1 MDYIKSCAHLT
12 AGVFKQRKE
21 DVTLKYTT
29 PVSPALWALFLWDYT
44 YFWIFAMFVYLLVG
58 LCRRLA
64 PAPFAT
70 YSHIHN
76 KIILNKPHPSAELYP
91 SLMLLSP
98 FLAWLHANKSLH
110 LVQRQFILSQC
121 SRFFFA
127 SGRLLLLNMTI
138 SPEAQCV
145 CISLTK
151 PNNIIFAP
159 DRNAYDWMYTTPALL
174 PYGFHVS
181 IIINACL
188 NITWLLL
195 FDRE

>member
-1 MDYIKSCAHLT
+1 MVMDYIKSCAHLT

-21 DVTLKYTT
+21 DVTQKYIT

-98 FLAWLHANKSLH
+98 FPCMIACKQISPP
-110 LVQRQFILSQC
+110 
-121 SRFFFA
+121 
-127 SGRLLLLNMTI
+127 
-138 SPEAQCV
+138 SPEAIYSFSMQ
-145 CISLTK
+145 
-151 PNNIIFAP
+151 PF
-159 DRNAYDWMYTTPALL
+159 LL
-174 PYGFHVS
+174 YKWQTSP
-181 IIINACL
+181 
-188 NITWLLL
+188 T
-195 FDRE
+195 